1 MGLFLQ
7 LQNKTTKQKQKP
19 TMPGKKKK
27 NKQKIKHKHKVEKMD
42 FSQLRRLVSYM
53 KEEPNL
59 IHLKELT
66 FLKDA
71 LPWLFSEWKEW
82 AALEPVASDSAGDDD
97 DDSDAMPNLEG
108 EDDDDDDAM
117 PNLEGEED
125 EEDDDEMPDLEG
137 EEGGGET
144 KRGTNS
150 AASGKNATEAVD
162 ADSDSDSDWEK
173 VEEPDEPDTGLV
185 TPDSPP
191 YPPQSN
197 RHRNSSSDKDL
208 ERSQQYKMDANDA
221 NNFELAVEKYT
232 ESVLLNPSPLTYANR
247 AQVLLKVTPPRP
259 NAAVE
264 DCTRTQNESRFRKSN
279 ENSW

>member
-108 EDDDDDDAM
+108 E
-117 PNLEGEED
+117 ED

-173 VEEPDEPDTGLV
+173 VEAPDEPDTGLV

-208 ERSQQYKMDANDA
+208 ERSQQYKMEANDA
-221 NNFELAVEKYT
+221 K
-232 ESVLLNPSPLTYANR
+232 
-247 AQVLLKVTPPRP
+247 
-259 NAAVE
+259 
-264 DCTRTQNESRFRKSN
+264 
-279 ENSW
+279 